1 MTAFVADGAALSI
14 PGRHTKEEHAIAA
27 NVGDGAALQSV
38 RNAEL
43 VARLERL
50 PVTPR
55 LMLIRVIVGTA
66 TFFDAYTVLAIA
78 FAMPQLVS
86 EWKLSPTEIG
96 LIISAGY
103 VGQLFGALIFG
114 SIAEK
119 LGRLKTL
126 FITIVLFVSMDVSC
140 LFAWSG
146 VSMMVF
152 RFLQGVGT
160 GGEVPVAS
168 AYINEFIGA
177 ERRGRFFL
185 LYEVIFPVGLMF
197 AGMAGYFLVPI
208 YGWKA
213 MFVVGLIPSVLT
225 VPLRWLMPESPRW
238 LASKGRI
245 AEADAVVRMLE
256 DNATKRGLVLSEPV
270 VRPLDPRA
278 TARSNWRDLF
288 KGIYLKRTLMIWGL
302 WLCSYMINNGLITWL
317 PTLYKQVFH
326 LPLQTSLA
334 YGWITSAFG
343 VIASIVCA
351 LLIDK
356 VGRKRWYA
364 TAFLLAT
371 APLLALTLF
380 GADSSVKVLV
390 LATAAYAILQTI
402 TFSLYLY
409 SAELYPTRL
418 RCVGTGFG
426 SAWLRAGSS
435 IGPVLVGFIVS
446 DFGIRYVFTAF
457 AVAAA
462 IGGIVTL
469 LFAIE
474 TKGRVLEELSP

>member
-1 MTAFVADGAALSI
+1 MSALAADSALLRTADTPFQAA
-14 PGRHTKEEHAIAA
+14 G
-27 NVGDGAALQSV
+27 
-38 RNAEL
+38 NAEV

-50 PVTPR
+50 PVTSR
-55 LMLIRVIVGTA
+55 LMLLRVIVGVA

-78 FAMPQLVS
+78 FAMPQLVT
-86 EWKLSPTEIG
+86 EWKLTPTEVG

-103 VGQLFGALIFG
+103 VGQLFGAVIFG
-114 SIAEK
+114 SLAEK
-119 LGRLKTL
+119 IGRLKTL
-126 FITIVLFVSMDVSC
+126 FITIVLFTSMDVAC

-177 ERRGRFFL
+177 EKRGRFFL
-185 LYEVIFPVGLMF
+185 LYEVIFPIGLMF

-208 YGWKA
+208 YGWQA
-213 MFVVGLIPSVLT
+213 MFIVGLIPSVLT
-225 VPLRWLMPESPRW
+225 IPLRWFMPESPRW
-238 LASKGRI
+238 LASKGRV
-245 AEADAVVRMLE
+245 AEANAVVKRLE
-256 DNATKRGLVLSEPV
+256 DSATKRGVVLRDPV
-270 VRPLDPRA
+270 VRPVDLKA
-278 TARSNWRDLF
+278 TARSDWRELF

-302 WLCSYMINNGLITWL
+302 WVCVYMINNGLVTWL

-334 YGWITSAFG
+334 YGWITSAVG
-343 VIASIVCA
+343 VVASIICA

-356 VGRKRWYA
+356 VGRKPWYSI
-364 TAFLLAT
+364 AFLVAT
-371 APLLALTLF
+371 VPLLTLAWL
-380 GADSSVKVLV
+380 GATSAIQVLIF
-390 LATAAYAILQTI
+390 ATAAYAVLQTI
-402 TFSLYLY
+402 AFSLYLY

-418 RCVGTGFG
+418 RAVGTGFG

-435 IGPVLVGFIVS
+435 IGPILVGTIVA
-446 DFGIRYVFTAF
+446 DLGIQYVFAAF
-457 AVAAA
+457 AAVALA
-462 IGGIVTL
+462 GGLVTL